1 MLKSLACAALLA
13 GTLSGAALAAE
24 PQPQP
29 AGPLVLGEEQLDRV
43 AAGISLGG
51 PLGLASSSFFA
62 AHDVLAANS
71 GGLPDAAQTA
81 IGLVHQAIFLLSN

>member
-29 AGPLVLGEEQLDRV
+29 AELLVLGEEQLDRV
-43 AAGISLGG
+43 AAGISLSG
-51 PLGLASSSFFA
+51 PFGLASSSFFA
-62 AHDVLAANS
+62 AHNILAANS

-81 IGLVHQAIFLLSN
+81 IGLLHIVILTPPL